1 MTVELRKNDACFVCG
16 KNNAAGL
23 HADFEVDIADR
34 SIRGTF
40 RPRPEHVGWQ
50 DIVHGG
56 IIASLLDEAMVKLAA
71 HLGMPAVSAEMTIRY
86 KAAATPGDEIMVR
99 GRIVDSRNR
108 LILVEASAGR
118 GTTVIAEARGKLL
131 KVRNGD

>member
-1 MTVELRKNDACFVCG
+1 MTVELRKDDTCFVCG
-16 KNNAAGL
+16 KKNTAGL
-23 HADFEVDIADR
+23 HADFEVEVADR

-50 DIVHGG
+50 NIVHGG

-86 KAAATPGDEIMVR
+86 KAPAAPGDEIVVR
-99 GRIVDSRNR
+99 SRIVDSRNR

-118 GTTVIAEARGKLL
+118 GTTVIAEAKGKLL
-131 KVRNGD
+131 KI